1 MKKVHITSMGCAKN
15 LVDSEVLTGQLAQRD
30 YAIITEPADADIIII
45 NTCGFIGPAKK
56 ESIQAIFEALEI
68 KKNRRDKKVFV
79 TGCLTQRYGEQIRKE
94 IPEIDGVFGTE
105 DYRSILAALGHDSF
119 HPEEMYRMRLT
130 STPRHYAYLKISEGC
145 NHTCAFCAI
154 PSIRGKHRSRTMEDI
169 LAEAEKLARDGVREL
184 ILISQDTSYYGKDL
198 TGKQQIVVL
207 LRKLAESGYFRWIRP
222 LYWYPGNFPLDY
234 IGLMNQYDSII
245 PYLDMP
251 VQHGSDR
258 VLRLMRRAE
267 TGESLRNLYKTIR
280 SIRPDITLRSTL
292 IVGHPGET
300 KEDFEALLSF
310 VEEIRFDRLGSFVY
324 SDEEGTFAAD
334 LNNKVSA
341 SLARKRQQLLMEL
354 QQSISRE
361 KNQERIGR
369 QVTVLIDDYNASED
383 TFSGR
388 GMQDTPEIDNEVI
401 ISAGGREK
409 ELIGTFQEVV
419 IMDASEYELYGRF
432 SAINAKEQVL

>member
-1 MKKVHITSMGCAKN
+1 MGCAKN
-15 LVDSEVLTGQLAQRD
+15 LVDSEVLTGQLAQRN
-30 YAIITEPADADIIII
+30 YTITAAPVDADIIVI
-45 NTCGFIGPAKK
+45 NTCGFIGQAKK

-68 KKNRRDKKVFV
+68 KKGRKDKKVFV
-79 TGCLTQRYGEQIRKE
+79 TGCLTQRYGEQIRSE

-105 DYRSILAALGHDSF
+105 DYRSILAALGHESF
-119 HPEEMYRMRLT
+119 HPEEMYRMRLLT
-130 STPRHYAYLKISEGC
+130 TPRHYAYLKISEGC

-154 PSIRGKHRSRTMEDI
+154 PAIRGKHRSRTLEDI
-169 LAEAEKLARDGVREL
+169 LSEAGQLARSGVREL
-184 ILISQDTSYYGKDL
+184 ILVSQDTSYYGKDL

-207 LRKLAESGYFRWIRP
+207 LEHLAERGYFKWIRP

-234 IGLMNQYDSII
+234 IRLMNRYESII

-267 TGESLRNLYKTIR
+267 TGESLRNLFKTIR

-300 KEDFEALLSF
+300 TADFQALMAF

-324 SDEEGTFAAD
+324 SDEDGTHACE
-334 LNNKVSA
+334 LNNKIS
-341 SLARKRQQLLMEL
+341 SGLARKRQQALMEL

-361 KNQERIGR
+361 KNQSLIGSR
-369 QVTVLIDDYNASED
+369 FTIVIDDYDASEN

-388 GMQDTPEIDNEVI
+388 RMQDAPEIDNEVI
-401 ISAGGREK
+401 LFAGDRGG
-409 ELIGTFQEVV
+409 ELLGTFQEVT
-419 IMDASEYELYGRF
+419 ITDASEYELYGRF
-432 SAINAKEQVL
+432 SAI